1 MHMKHAPIAKRRPI
15 NLSLDEENI
24 LAARELGLNLS
35 QTCNQALAA
44 GVKKER
50 ERRWKEENRS
60 TIEEWNVW
68 IEKNGLPLA
77 RYRMF

>member
-1 MHMKHAPIAKRRPI
+1 MRMKHAPITKRRPI
-15 NLSLDEENI
+15 NLSLDEDI
-24 LAARELGLNLS
+24 ITSARELGLNLS
-35 QTCNQALAA
+35 QTCNQALSAE
-44 GVKKER
+44 VKKER
-50 ERRWKEENRS
+50 ERRWKEENRA